1 MGGGTLS
8 IGEVR
13 ERFRRGEASPEEL
26 LAGALAKADTNA
38 GHNVYLARDEGWSR
52 EEARRLRR
60 ENFEQQALWGIP
72 VSLKDCFD
80 LAGFGT
86 SCGSSFY
93 REELGIASVDSWVA
107 AKLRSAGA
115 VITGKTHLH
124 QLAYGIT
131 GENRDFGD
139 CVQPWDAGLL
149 TGGSSSGAAAS
160 VQEGSALA
168 AIGTDTGGSIRVP
181 AALCGVVGYRS
192 SITRNTEEVW
202 RGGYHLAASF
212 DTVGWLYRDLADG
225 PLLGRALLDLPVAEA
240 PGLEGLRVGSV
251 GGEFLNGCD
260 ADVLETF
267 AAWQS
272 RFQGLGVRVETF
284 EALSWA
290 TAMEIYAPIQASEA
304 AALHAGRFQHFEPA
318 IAARLAWGASISGE
332 ELSRLR
338 RRLMEFRASTYS
350 MFEDFDFLM
359 LPCAPMSAIAVG
371 VDHTETRSRILR
383 YTAPMSLAGLPVVTL
398 PMMREGRPAGGI
410 QLVGPMG
417 SDAALLSLSASF
429 SEK

>member
-1 MGGGTLS
+1 
-8 IGEVR
+8 
-13 ERFRRGEASPEEL
+13 
-26 LAGALAKADTNA
+26 
-38 GHNVYLARDEGWSR
+38 
-52 EEARRLRR
+52 
-60 ENFEQQALWGIP
+60 
-72 VSLKDCFD
+72 
-80 LAGFGT
+80 
-86 SCGSSFY
+86 
-93 REELGIASVDSWVA
+93 
-107 AKLRSAGA
+107 
-115 VITGKTHLH
+115 
-124 QLAYGIT
+124 
-131 GENRDFGD
+131 
-139 CVQPWDAGLL
+139 VQPWDAGLL

-225 PLLGRALLDLPVAEA
+225 PALGQALLDLPIAEA
-240 PGLEGLRVGSV
+240 PGLEGLRVGVV
-251 GGEFLNGCD
+251 GRDFLDGCD

-267 AAWQS
+267 AAWRS
-272 RFQGLGVRVETF
+272 RLQGLGVRVETF